1 MEDDLISIISCYS
14 EEEDEWSNEDCEVF
28 FDGELI
34 SVRLKENREQID
46 EIMDFEIA
54 AELSAEVPAE
64 MAAVPGDVAAELP
77 NGNEDKDNMLL
88 DEDYEVF
95 FDGELISVRLKENG
109 QQIDAIIDFEMAAEL
124 SAEGV
129 AEMAAVHGGV
139 AAEMPN
145 ENEDEDNILL
155 DHVGEFI

>member
-1 MEDDLISIISCYS
+1 
-14 EEEDEWSNEDCEVF
+14 
-28 FDGELI
+28 
-34 SVRLKENREQID
+34 
-46 EIMDFEIA
+46 MDFEIA

-77 NGNEDKDNMLL
+77 NGNEDKDNMFL

-124 SAEGV
+124 SAEGP
-129 AEMAAVHGGV
+129 AETAAVHGGV